1 MQLVVSNI
9 KPLVSD
15 HHCQNPHQSHWND
28 HSKVIELRGATSI
41 GLKAHGGY
49 FFHGFQNHDQQ
60 MLQRL
65 QKTQNTSVCFRC
77 HGISRDTLILKLVKK
92 AFGIGHWLIFL
103 VEALRLDRAWRATE
117 HFHRF
122 QPLQSTYWYAPP
134 QGGWSKPSSQPWS
147 LFPLLEGFAGPF
159 FSVSPLTS
167 FLLATPSYIAKSLVE
182 VKQEE
187 CPFPPC

>member
-1 MQLVVSNI
+1 
-9 KPLVSD
+9 
-15 HHCQNPHQSHWND
+15 
-28 HSKVIELRGATSI
+28 
-41 GLKAHGGY
+41 
-49 FFHGFQNHDQQ
+49 

-65 QKTQNTSVCFRC
+65 QRTQNTSVCFRR

-134 QGGWSKPSSQPWS
+134 QGGCSKPSSQPWS

-159 FSVSPLTS
+159 FSVPPLTS

-187 CPFPPC
+187 CPFPPCWFHMRGQVDMISFSLFRDLLLLHHTIQWCRTQISHLLMPLSKIELIA